1 MIFEGDIL
9 EHLTSLPYFLIL
21 HINCV
26 YDLVPKV
33 YEHKRIYFA
42 YRIKVADLME

>member
-9 EHLTSLPYFLIL
+9 EHLTSLSYFLFL
-21 HINCV
+21 TYADGPINYV

-33 YEHKRIYFA
+33 YERKREYILF
-42 YRIKVADLME
+42 I